1 MKKLFIYKTDKNGTV
16 IKIGEKED
24 RTPEVKIDLPIH
36 TVGKMTKAVNAAAEV
51 LETAQIT
58 GMTPRAAEYVSD
70 LMAWIIS
77 YAATTAAVVKG
88 KEGREGEDIRFL
100 VNAMMDDFD
109 EIVNQD

>member
-1 MKKLFIYKTDKNGTV
+1 MRKMYIYKTDKNGT
-16 IKIGEKED
+16 ITKIGEKED

-36 TVGKMTKAVNAAAEV
+36 TVGKMTKAVNAASEV

-77 YAATTAAVVKG
+77 YAATTAAIVKG
-88 KEGREGEDIRFL
+88 QGQDGEKIKFA
-100 VNAMMDDFD
+100 VTAMMDDFD
-109 EIVNQD
+109 EIING